1 MIYIFQGVQSIC
13 SLPGLCCRACG
24 DACASINCTPIKR
37 CCHSCGKGC
46 TQFMEMPLSTF
57 LVVSIVLSAAHIY
70 LCVQS
75 LEPACEFSDGAT
87 IGHGTWVVIQLAFAV
102 VNIAFAFYFQRQV
115 WNHIDAKKN
124 EYEQIQEQG
133 GGGGLVGGL
142 RGGVQN
148 LRAGLGGDPKLPDED
163 LVPPPKSH
171 KIKVPPGSVQASFKE
186 VFLQDFGVLAYFFG
200 LIAIMAISYIGRGDM
215 EGSGADCR
223 NEGFVWMLGMM
234 FFWVAFTYTLLWYCC
249 KCCAGTVT
257 VERDESD
264 EDMA

>member
-1 MIYIFQGVQSIC
+1 MIYIFEGVQSIC

-24 DACASINCTPIKR
+24 DACASINCKPIKK

-46 TQFMEMPLSTF
+46 TQFMEMPLSTY
-57 LVVSIVLSAAHIY
+57 LIVSIVLSAAHIY

-75 LEPACEFSDGAT
+75 LEPACEFSADAT
-87 IGHGTWVVIQLAFAV
+87 LGHGTWVMVQLSFAV
-102 VNIAFAFYFQRQV
+102 ANVLFAFYFQRQV
-115 WNHIDAKKN
+115 WNHIDAKKS
-124 EYEQIQEQG
+124 EYEQIKEQG
-133 GGGGLVGGL
+133 RGGGLVGGL

-148 LRAGLGGDPKLPDED
+148 LRAGLGGDSKLPDED
-163 LVPPPKSH
+163 LVPPPRSH

-200 LIAIMAISYIGRGDM
+200 LIVMVVLSYMGKKSADDNSCQM
-215 EGSGADCR
+215 ES
-223 NEGFVWMLGMM
+223 FVGMLGIA
-234 FFWVAFTYTLLWYCC
+234 FFCVAFVYTLLWYCC